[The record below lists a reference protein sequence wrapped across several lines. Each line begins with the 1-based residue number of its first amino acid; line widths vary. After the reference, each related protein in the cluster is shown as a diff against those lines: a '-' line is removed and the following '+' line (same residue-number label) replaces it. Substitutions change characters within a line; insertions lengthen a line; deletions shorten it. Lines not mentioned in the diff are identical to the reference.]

1 MWTTCLILV
10 AALAAPADSAIYG
23 ALPQDATAFELN
35 VNGESF
41 GPVILQVSGD
51 WWRADA
57 ESLPAA
63 GVLYYPD
70 APWLASQLERLPRGA
85 ELVAE
90 LPYKRKTRIEK
101 GWKDAG
107 YTFIETAGGVFP
119 VREADKDLAAK
130 AVAATVALERRSDPR
145 NLIIASA
152 GATPARAEGG
162 APAGGMMGYLGHI
175 IVVVVALLVGAVI
188 VKALILGNDESWE
201 RVG

>member
-1 MWTTCLILV
+1 MWTTCILLA
-10 AALAAPADSAIYG
+10 AALAAPADTALYG
-23 ALPQDATAFELN
+23 TLPQDATSFELT
-35 VNGESF
+35 VNGESL

-51 WWRADA
+51 WWRGDA

-70 APWLASQLERLPRGA
+70 APWQASQMERLPRGA

-90 LPYKRKTRIEK
+90 LPYKRKTRLEK

-119 VREADKDLAAK
+119 VREADKALAAK
-130 AVAATVALERRSDPR
+130 AVADAAAIERQSDPR
-145 NLIIASA
+145 NLVIASA
-152 GATPARAEGG
+152 GATPAAAEGDASTGG
-162 APAGGMMGYLGHI
+162 AMGYLGHL
-175 IVVVVALLVGAVI
+175 IVVVVALVVGAVI
-188 VKALILGNDESWE
+188 VKALILGEDDSWE